1 MADAL
6 NYISVDDLSAEIQKH
21 CDHEMLPSLLAELRG
36 KQAAS
41 RHRVVMA
48 AAPSLQR
55 LEPPRHL
62 HRWHARMPARAHRSL
77 LTCD

>member
-36 KQAAS
+36 KQVAS
-41 RHRVVMA
+41 RLTRGHGCRAVVA
-48 AAPSLQR
+48 ARRAATPFAPLSR
-55 LEPPRHL
+55 S
-62 HRWHARMPARAHRSL
+62 HAGPSAP
-77 LTCD
+77 